1 MSLYEISINAENDLR
16 EIAQYTLNKWGN
28 KIFEQYRRGLIK
40 TFDAIANKEVL
51 EKRVSKNLS
60 DVFVSKYRH
69 HFIFYLKTSDHKPII
84 IAVIHEQRDIL
95 NHLIERLQ

>member
-1 MSLYEISINAENDLR
+1 MSSYELSIEAEDDLR
-16 EIAQYTLNKWGN
+16 DIAEYTLKKWGN

-40 TFDAIANKEVL
+40 TFEAIANKEVI

-60 DVFVSKYRH
+60 DVFVSKFRH
-69 HFIFYLKTSDHKPII
+69 HFIFYLTALNQKPII

-95 NHLIERLQ
+95 NHLVKRLE